1 MLPDLEN
8 GLLASRV
15 GQERT
20 IEVSYP
26 AEHESPDLAGKSVR
40 YVVNVRKIQ
49 EKKLRPL
56 DDNFATEVFQ
66 LSSLDEL
73 RARVRSNLE
82 REEQIRTRREME
94 AAASDDLV
102 RRNPVELPERL
113 VRWMLERVVREAAE
127 GRPVSDALRQELETR
142 YRPNVERSLQ
152 REAILEAIARQENI
166 DATDDEVASEIQRM
180 AAAEPRQAARIRA
193 RYQTPERRRALRES
207 LIEHKAL
214 DWVLQAA
221 DVQEEVASESPLVIP
236 AGL

>member
-1 MLPDLEN
+1 MRTAYWLIIVA
-8 GLLASRV
+8 LAV
-15 GQERT
+15 LVTGT
-20 IEVSYP
+20 V
-26 AEHESPDLAGKSVR
+26 
-40 YVVNVRKIQ
+40 
-49 EKKLRPL
+49 
-56 DDNFATEVFQ
+56 ATW
-66 LSSLDEL
+66 
-73 RARVRSNLE
+73 RGAR
-82 REEQIRTRREME
+82 Q
-94 AAASDDLV
+94 AAASAA
-102 RRNPVELPERL
+102 
-113 VRWMLERVVREAAE
+113 VV
-127 GRPVSDALRQELETR
+127 T
-142 YRPNVERSLQ
+142 